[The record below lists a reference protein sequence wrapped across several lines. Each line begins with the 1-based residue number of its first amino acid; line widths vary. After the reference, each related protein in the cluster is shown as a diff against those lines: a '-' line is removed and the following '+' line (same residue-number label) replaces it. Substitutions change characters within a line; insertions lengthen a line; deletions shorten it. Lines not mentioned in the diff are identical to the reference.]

1 MPMTVEQVLTETRHW
16 PEEQVDSLFERLLTA
31 NYRLPDPA
39 IDEAWA
45 REIKSRVDDIESGRE
60 KGVPGGETLAR
71 VRKIVGL

>member
-1 MPMTVEQVLTETRHW
+1 MPMTVEQVLTETGRW
-16 PEEQVDSLFERLLTA
+16 PDEQVETLFERLLA
-31 NYRLPDPA
+31 RNYRLPDPA

-60 KGVPGGETLAR
+60 KGIPGEETMAR